1 MVKKSARRTHRTHN
15 PFFKA
20 RVALAA
26 LIAMARG
33 FVYLKAVVDVASRRV
48 MAHKVAITLAA
59 CHAKEVIEQ
68 AFVRHGSPQ
77 IVNVD
82 QGESVHRDRVHRGR
96 TGQGL
101 QVSMDGRGAWRESVF
116 VKRFW
121 RSLKYERVVCRAYD
135 SVSAA
140 RTDIA
145 QYVER
150 FNVQRPHSSL
160 ADATPD
166 EFCYADEP
174 TIGQVA

>member
-48 MAHKVAITLAA
+48 MAHTVAITLAA

-82 QGESVHRDRVHRGR
+82 QAATEFTEVVLVKDCKSAWTGVVPGVKACSSRGSGAASSTSAWFAGPTTASVLRAPTLPSTSNASMSSGR
-96 TGQGL
+96 I
-101 QVSMDGRGAWRESVF
+101 
-116 VKRFW
+116 
-121 RSLKYERVVCRAYD
+121 RALL
-135 SVSAA
+135 
-140 RTDIA
+140 T
-145 QYVER
+145 
-150 FNVQRPHSSL
+150 QRPMSSAMLMSQRL
-160 ADATPD
+160 AK
-166 EFCYADEP
+166 
-174 TIGQVA
+174 